1 MSRGRPPIEQ
11 VRLVGQPAS
20 VTGRFSGEQWAGRLY
35 MRRASPYVTQRLA
48 TTRITPDGVTWAM
61 MGCGLLAAAVLT
73 LPGVPASVCAVLLV
87 QGQLLLDCVDGELA
101 RVRGRTGPMGVYLD
115 RVGHFSTEAALAAA
129 IGLRADGGW
138 QSIGGWTTVGLS
150 VAVLVLLIKAE
161 TELVHVARHHAGL
174 PVLPDSAERIMP
186 AGLLSL
192 RRIADLVPIHRAL
205 LALEVS
211 VLALLAALV
220 DAAATSLV
228 GTRTLLLV
236 LLGVAVLVVTGHLVT
251 IVTSR
256 KLR

>member
-1 MSRGRPPIEQ
+1 
-11 VRLVGQPAS
+11 
-20 VTGRFSGEQWAGRLY
+20 
-35 MRRASPYVTQRLA
+35 
-48 TTRITPDGVTWAM
+48 M

-174 PVLPDSAERIMP
+174 PPLPDSAERIMP

-192 RRIADLVPIHRAL
+192 RRIADVVPIHRAL

-251 IVTSR
+251 IVTSP

>member
-1 MSRGRPPIEQ
+1 
-11 VRLVGQPAS
+11 
-20 VTGRFSGEQWAGRLY
+20 
-35 MRRASPYVTQRLA
+35 
-48 TTRITPDGVTWAM
+48 
-61 MGCGLLAAAVLT
+61 
-73 LPGVPASVCAVLLV
+73 
-87 QGQLLLDCVDGELA
+87 
-101 RVRGRTGPMGVYLD
+101 MGVYLD